1 MRERANEFFD
11 YEQFVKRI
19 DLGDLGMNVKLECCT
34 PMYALHALHQKSI
47 DETVL
52 AKCTQFLKVYTE
64 SRVLVIDLS
73 QENLPVIK
81 EVSELK

>member
-11 YEQFVKRI
+11 CKQFVKLI
-19 DLGDLGMNVKLECCT
+19 DLGDLGINVKLECCT
-34 PMYALHALHQKSI
+34 PMYALHALHEKQLN
-47 DETVL
+47 ETELV
-52 AKCTQFLKVYTE
+52 KCTQFLKVYNE

-81 EVSELK
+81 EVSISN